1 MQIIYVG
8 CVGVSFYL
16 SMLASLPKLGD
27 IQIIH
32 MWAVLE
38 YHSLCL
44 SMPASLYK
52 QETCRLHMWAAMEYH
67 FLWARLHRCLSWRQ
81 RKASASWAW
90 LARCHVKSQEGRSYD
105 GKLRPESDSDTQTSF
120 TFASVSECEE
130 CLGHNVSDVTLCN
143 TTKTSA
149 PAPSARILA
158 SDWLRV
164 TWILAS
170 DWLR

>member
-1 MQIIYVG
+1 MQITYVG
-8 CVGVSFYL
+8 CIGVSFSL
-16 SMLASLPKLGD
+16 STLASLPKL
-27 IQIIH
+27 
-32 MWAVLE
+32 
-38 YHSLCL
+38 
-44 SMPASLYK
+44 
-52 QETCRLHMWAAMEYH
+52 ETKES
-67 FLWARLHRCLSWRQ
+67 FRQ
-81 RKASASWAW
+81 LGW
-90 LARCHVKSQEGRSYD
+90 LPRCHVKSQEGRSYD

-164 TWILAS
+164 II
-170 DWLR
+170 